1 MNTYSDYIKEIEE
14 RKAQGLDPKPI
25 DGESLLSEKG
35 AASAALSRRLVEI
48 RQNLTVPSLNE
59 PLLPLDSLRVRPP
72 ADGGAAATRAFERY
86 ELDTAFERWR
96 RLAFS

>member
-1 MNTYSDYIKEIEE
+1 
-14 RKAQGLDPKPI
+14 
-25 DGESLLSEKG
+25 
-35 AASAALSRRLVEI
+35 VEI

-96 RLAFS
+96 RLALS